1 MSVFLNIFVSTKK
14 WALFIRTSI
23 CGVSHP
29 EFWHKIQN
37 KFHMMLKKRVNWF
50 LSKKKTCFGRAV
62 EGLFL
67 SKAGPKRGWLSYL
80 IAIIRK
86 ETSDLWRITL
96 NVIRYEK
103 YPLFGPALDKKE
115 PSTTRP
121 KQGFIFWTAKLIL
134 SVDLFLASSGRL
146 FTDRTFQVK
155 KSSRK

>member
-1 MSVFLNIFVSTKK
+1 MTLKLEEFSIAFKLGGIFYSFQINDKHK
-14 WALFIRTSI
+14 SALRDY
-23 CGVSHP
+23 
-29 EFWHKIQN
+29 E
-37 KFHMMLKKRVNWF
+37 MMLKKRSTDF
-50 LSKKKTCFGRAV
+50 CPKKNCFGRAV

-96 NVIRYEK
+96 NVIRYKK

-121 KQGFIFWTAKLIL
+121 KKRG
-134 SVDLFLASSGRL
+134 LFFGQLNL
-146 FTDRTFQVK
+146 FCQLTFFFSIK
-155 KSSRK
+155 Y